1 MWNKLAEGLTGH
13 QNNISPQIVLS
24 PSISPNDISILWAF
38 KQPMVDRNHM
48 LEFSGT
54 VCMYSMDNN
63 KWLLILLA
71 LHWFVPCLL
80 PLYTAVLRWAQC
92 EYSWYATVG
101 QRDLAAAEPEQRV
114 SGQDRLVPNDFL
126 YCAQQIRST
135 LVQFVSVW
143 HSDVQI
149 ILKGDGSIGRFK

>member
-1 MWNKLAEGLTGH
+1 M
-13 QNNISPQIVLS
+13 
-24 PSISPNDISILWAF
+24 
-38 KQPMVDRNHM
+38 
-48 LEFSGT
+48 
-54 VCMYSMDNN
+54 
-63 KWLLILLA
+63 
-71 LHWFVPCLL
+71 PCLL
-80 PLYTAVLRWAQC
+80 PLYTAVLRLAQC
-92 EYSWYATVG
+92 EYSWFATIG

-149 ILKGDGSIGRFK
+149 ILRGDGSIGRFK